1 MKKFRAV
8 IKWVVAIVI
17 ICVVAVFLASING
30 LSVSRTI
37 ATVNGNNI
45 TEAEYKYYLEVAK
58 NEMLTEAGSAED
70 NEEFWKTEIDGKLAS
85 DVAKERALDYVLRTE
100 IAVVKANE
108 EGITLSDEEKSYA
121 RSIINATDSETKEQV
136 NELKKNIGADKYQ
149 IADILEKSYLSSAYM
164 SYLEQQ
170 ENSPVVAEE
179 DEIEA
184 YAEEKYAIVKHVLIL
199 NTPSNTA
206 TDEEVDADAYK
217 AEAKK
222 KAEDVLAKALKGSNF
237 EDLIIDYGEDPGMES
252 SPNGYIIDESG
263 MTLDGTSMMVP
274 EFTKG
279 SFAVKAGEVNPELV
293 ESSYGWH
300 IIKRYPVENSENY
313 SMINYYST
321 AELMMDKF
329 DEYLDSL
336 KDGLKID
343 VKERAI
349 NKIKVK

>member
-1 MKKFRAV
+1 MKKFGAV

-37 ATVNGNNI
+37 ATVNGNSI
-45 TEAEYKYYLEVAK
+45 TEAEYKYCLETIK
-58 NEMLTEAGSAED
+58 SEMLTEAGVED
-70 NEEFWKTEIDGKLAS
+70 SEEFWNSEIDGKLAS
-85 DVAKERALDYVLRTE
+85 EVAKERALDEVIR
-100 IAVVKANE
+100 IAVSVVKADE
-108 EGITLSDEEKSYA
+108 AGVALSDEEKSYA
-121 RSIINATDSETKEQV
+121 RSILNANDSETKEQ
-136 NELKKNIGADKYQ
+136 LKEIEKITGADKYQ

-170 ENSPVVAEE
+170 ENSPVAVEE
-179 DEIEA
+179 AAVEA

-199 NTPSNTA
+199 NTPSNVA

-252 SPNGYIIDESG
+252 SPNGYIIDETG
-263 MTLDGTSMMVP
+263 MTLDGSSMMVP

-300 IIKRYPVENSENY
+300 IIKRYPIENSDNY
-313 SMINYYST
+313 SMMTYYAS
-321 AELMMDKF
+321 ADLMIEKF
-329 DEYLDSL
+329 DEYVDSLRDSL
-336 KDGLKID
+336 KIN
-343 VKERAI
+343 VNERII